1 MKTQGTGQ
9 RKKKTGFVPYDYE
22 SAFEHSCEMLA
33 ADEVARL
40 LRDRKKC
47 VHATKEI
54 RAGNQLEVEIYPEFT
69 KLPAT
74 IPRKKNTAA
83 QKDLNDRNSQKECVR
98 TINENFGP
106 RDLCTFTTLCT
117 AATISTRN
125 RGSFTRAKPARRSAL
140 GNQNRT
146 TASSAY
152 NCATSK
158 KHAAARH
165 QSPTRRLECGGT
177 RC

>member
-106 RDLCTFTTLCT
+106 RDLWCTFTYRRGCEPLDYDE
-117 AATISTRN
+117 ALNNMRN
-125 RGSFTRAKPARRSAL
+125 
-140 GNQNRT
+140 
-146 TASSAY
+146 
-152 NCATSK
+152 
-158 KHAAARH
+158 
-165 QSPTRRLECGGT
+165 
-177 RC
+177 